1 MRKTLVLPILLL
13 FFLKFSSHVFA
24 IPGGVSGGVYYQLP
38 NGTRGPL
45 PGVKISRME
54 LWGWGEAYCDKVPDQ
69 YKSNLP
75 DHCWGYFNTV
85 ETTSDN
91 EGNYTMANE
100 GNNPAPIAAKKEEYE
115 DGSYTIITKCLA
127 GERGRVPVCRIT
139 PTNAPIIPS
148 TSYINC
154 PDPNWP
160 DYDPNQMIC
169 VDPPITCGQFNWC
182 GFSCGYIQHRWG
194 PYFPQGYRL
203 PGNLENL
210 GYSHRRGKWY
220 RYSQFGNPNSE
231 LVVSGE
237 YFAKIGNSGNYY
249 NADFIFILDPPVTPT
264 PTSTPTSTPTL
275 TPTNTPTPTSTPT
288 STPTLTPT
296 NTPTPTPTIIYV
308 TATPAPTGSARYQS
322 PIRDNVGYIWVCLEA
337 EAYSGNDYGA
347 GLDHRLK
354 VSGQLPHSYNQD
366 IYIVGC
372 VTRNQSVYC
381 TTGDESLD
389 RSFRLNRLT
398 QHTFQ
403 VIHPQNPFRIPTNT
417 NQIEAY
423 VRSTTRDFMTH
434 TVYAVYINP
443 SSGINVGQGGLQQAT
458 TVFSS
463 NAENKCIL
471 IKWDPKGRVLDYFT
485 KKPIANVEISL
496 FDEKGKKIVEPGL
509 VNPYK
514 TNEDGQFNFYVD
526 ERENNFYRLKI
537 DLPSVYQLIGEAEPK
552 NIPQEFKDES
562 KYIIYHPELKVRGD
576 EKKEVIIFLKP
587 KRDNILIRILR
598 FFVE

>member
-24 IPGGVSGGVYYQLP
+24 IPGGVSGKVLYQLP
-38 NGTRGPL
+38 DGTRGPL
-45 PGVKISRME
+45 PGVKISRMDFWH
-54 LWGWGEAYCDKVPDQ
+54 WGDDYCGRVPAQ
-69 YKSNLP
+69 YKSNKSNE
-75 DHCWGYFNTV
+75 CWGYFHTV

-91 EGNYTMANE
+91 RGYYTIANE

-127 GERGRVPVCRIT
+127 GEKGRVPVCRIT
-139 PTNAPIIPS
+139 PTNAPIIRSNS

-154 PDPNWP
+154 PDPGRS
-160 DYDPNQMIC
+160 DYDPNRIIC
-169 VDPPITCGQFNWC
+169 VDPIITCGSRLNWC
-182 GFSCGYIQHRWG
+182 GFSCGYPKHRWG

-203 PGNLENL
+203 PGNLESQ
-210 GYSHRRGKWY
+210 GYSHLRGKWY
-220 RYSQFGNPNSE
+220 RYNNIIGNFDGR
-231 LVVSGE
+231 LVHDNE
-237 YFAKIGNSGNYY
+237 YTEYIYQIGNSVHAI

-264 PTSTPTSTPTL
+264 PTPTPTF
-275 TPTNTPTPTSTPT
+275 TPTP
-288 STPTLTPT
+288 TPT

-308 TATPAPTGSARYQS
+308 TATSAPTGSARYQS
-322 PIRDNVGYIWVCLEA
+322 PIRDNVGYIWVCLKA
-337 EAYSGNDYGA
+337 EAYSGNEYGA

-354 VSGQLPHSYNQD
+354 VSGELPHSYNQD

-372 VTRNQSVYC
+372 VTKNQSVYC
-381 TTGDESLD
+381 TTGNNEHDQSLY
-389 RSFRLNRLT
+389 LNRLT

-423 VRSTTRDFMTH
+423 VRSNTRDFMTH
-434 TVYAVYINP
+434 TVYVVYKNP
-443 SSGINVGQGGLQQAT
+443 SSEMNVGRQGGLQQAT

-485 KKPIANVEISL
+485 KKPIANIEISL
-496 FDEKGKKIVEPGL
+496 VDEKGKKVVEPGL

-537 DLPSVYQLIGEAEPK
+537 DLPSGYQLIGEAEAK

-562 KYIIYHPELKVRGD
+562 KYIIYHPEFKVRGD

-598 FFVE
+598 FFID